1 MQVVRKG
8 IFILDLNTSSKR
20 KSKIIYFRLADN
32 SIHKQAS
39 KLSLLRA
46 LLSNHSSK
54 LLMAFLVIAV
64 AGFNV
69 FYFSNSRKSDTSL
82 AGKVLG
88 VNTELNPQ
96 LADQI
101 QAQENNGGSLTI
113 NSEPDDGNSFIRTAQ
128 AASLEDQEQGERKP
142 FVYEVEGGDTLSSI
156 AQKYNLKLNTI
167 LWANNLNEKT
177 VIKPGWELLIL
188 PVDGILHK
196 VEKGDTVSEIATL
209 YKADTQKVIDYN
221 GLSDVTKIHAGD
233 MIIVPDGQPLPPPPT
248 PKGNP
253 VKSGS
258 KVGGGQIPKGAVGS
272 LVWPTTHR
280 NVSQGYS
287 ASHRGLDIA
296 NGGKPAIIAAHS
308 GKVEFAG
315 NDGAW
320 GNTIVIRGDDGL
332 VTRYSHNSENYVNTG
347 DPVSA
352 GETIGKVGNTGNVR
366 GKTGLH
372 VDFRVYK
379 NGVAINP
386 KSLVK

>member
-1 MQVVRKG
+1 MSKQT
-8 IFILDLNTSSKR
+8 LDIRHYLPK
-20 KSKIIYFRLADN
+20 F
-32 SIHKQAS
+32 
-39 KLSLLRA
+39 
-46 LLSNHSSK
+46 SSK
-54 LLMAFLVIAV
+54 LFIGLIVILV
-64 AGFNV
+64 AGFSFAN
-69 FYFSNSRKSDTSL
+69 FGKSQNNNTPE
-82 AGKVLG
+82 GQVLG
-88 VNTELNPQ
+88 VSSQ
-96 LADQI
+96 ADQKPN
-101 QAQENNGGSLTI
+101 EDSGNGNPFI
-113 NSEPDDGNSFIRTAQ
+113 NTAQ

-156 AQKYNLKLNTI
+156 SQKYNLKLSTI
-167 LWANNLNEKT
+167 LWANNLTEKT

-209 YKADTQKVIDYN
+209 YKAEAQKVTDYN
-221 GLSDVTKIHAGD
+221 KLSDVTKIHAGD
-233 MIIVPDGQPLPPPPT
+233 MIIVPDGQPLPPPP
-248 PKGNP
+248 PSKSNS

-258 KVGGGQIPKGAVGS
+258 KVSGGQVPKGAVGS

-296 NGGKPAIIAAHS
+296 NGGKPAIIAAHN

-315 NDGAW
+315 KDGAW

-332 VTRYSHNSENYVNTG
+332 VTRYSHNSENYVKTG

-386 KSLVK
+386 NNVVK